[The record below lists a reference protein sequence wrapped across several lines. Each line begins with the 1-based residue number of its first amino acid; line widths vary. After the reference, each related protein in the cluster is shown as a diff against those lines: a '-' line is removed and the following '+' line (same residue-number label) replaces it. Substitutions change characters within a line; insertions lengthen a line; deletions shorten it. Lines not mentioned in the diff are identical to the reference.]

1 MPQMRTSAPDNRK
14 SVERSDMRAAP
25 MLAVLLLA
33 LTACGSDPSAG
44 APPSPRATASE
55 AAFNATDVMF
65 LQMMVA
71 HHEQGL
77 QMVRLA
83 EGRAADPEVRTLAA
97 AIDTTQ
103 TAEVAT
109 MKGWLKAWGQPTTPA
124 TDPNAH
130 AHHGGMPATGPAEIA
145 ALGEL
150 RGAEFDK
157 ALLNLLIGHQHNAV
171 DMARMQVKDGTNP
184 QASVLATQIEQSR
197 TAQIS
202 LMLRLVA

>member
-1 MPQMRTSAPDNRK
+1 MQ
-14 SVERSDMRAAP
+14 RAV
-25 MLAVLLLA
+25 AVLALLM
-33 LTACGSDPSAG
+33 LTACGGGPAPAG
-44 APPSPRATASE
+44 SPDVAVSG

-71 HHEQGL
+71 HHGQGL

-83 EGRAADPEVRTLAA
+83 KDRAADPQVRTLAA

-103 TAEVAT
+103 TAEVAKMT
-109 MKGWLKAWGQPTTPA
+109 GWLTEWGQPTTAA
-124 TDPNAH
+124 TDPNVH

-145 ALGEL
+145 ALGTL

-171 DMARMQVKDGTNP
+171 ELARMEVKGGVHP

-197 TAQIS
+197 RAQIS